1 MKEPKSTNVRSGVT
15 PASKTLAPLGRPFFD
30 LEATEPQFL
39 KETGHTFEQC
49 QSTVLDALQTKEHT
63 FQDALLEPPSEY
75 EPLSDQAIINQGQ
88 RIRRRLSYIA
98 QNRTVPVDSNDASYG
113 VPIDDFVSS
122 QRLRLRLHNLAATV
136 GQEPLRSIT
145 VVHSFIPA
153 EILEGPGELGFSP
166 EHLVSDFLYTFWRAF
181 AESGFSF
188 VRLSGWLE
196 LALIENPTDDKGDC
210 LQDQWLFRGRDF
222 FGIPDVPPRSW
233 SLHLHC
239 YGLAR
244 RAGRWASAK
253 EITTALESYFPYRYA
268 RKTREFDLTKSP
280 DVNIGRIGRYRSK
293 LMGDVEKSREMP
305 SSDEIAVNVRFW
317 SPCITQSRDF
327 TICEDWPEIGP
338 RIPRPLDDP
347 DLMKRISDAW
357 NDAERAWTFDS
368 PYLFKGDQESKP

>member
-1 MKEPKSTNVRSGVT
+1 MKEPKSTKVRRGVT
-15 PASKTLAPLGRPFFD
+15 PASTTLAPLDRPFFD
-30 LEATEPQFL
+30 LKATEPHFL
-39 KETGHTFEQC
+39 KETGRTFEQS
-49 QSTVLDALQTKEHT
+49 QSTVLDALQSKEHT

-75 EPLSDQAIINQGQ
+75 EPLSDDAIINQGQ
-88 RIRRRLSYIA
+88 RIRQRLSYIA
-98 QNRTVPVDSNDASYG
+98 QNRTVPVESNDASYG
-113 VPIDDFVSS
+113 VPVDDFVSS
-122 QRLRLRLHNLAATV
+122 QRLRLRLHNLASVV

-153 EILEGPGELGFSP
+153 EVLEGPGELGFSP

-181 AESGFSF
+181 AESGFTF

-222 FGIPDVPPRSW
+222 FGIPDVPQRSW

-244 RAGRWASAK
+244 RAGRWATAR
-253 EITTALESYFPYRYA
+253 EITKALEPYFPYRNA
-268 RKTREFDLTKSP
+268 RLTREVDLKNTA
-280 DVNIGRIGRYRSK
+280 DENIGRIGRYRSK
-293 LMGDVEKSREMP
+293 LMGDVEQSREVP

-317 SPCITQSRDF
+317 STCITQSRDF

-338 RIPRPLDDP
+338 RRPKPLDDP
-347 DLMKRISDAW
+347 DLMKCISDAW
-357 NDAERAWTFDS
+357 DDAERAWTFES
-368 PYLFKGDQESKP
+368 PYLSKGDQESKP